1 VDAER
6 VFVTPGAG
14 VTLTGAGTTDVRAAV
29 VETIGCVRAGL
40 ATTAAPGALD
50 AAVAKS
56 AMLRMASRRLAEIV
70 MAVLRGKERIAEG
83 DVGAYIDPCQS
94 PDLTIASP

>member
-1 VDAER
+1 
-6 VFVTPGAG
+6 
-14 VTLTGAGTTDVRAAV
+14 
-29 VETIGCVRAGL
+29 
-40 ATTAAPGALD
+40 
-50 AAVAKS
+50 
-56 AMLRMASRRLAEIV
+56 